1 MSGAYAVE
9 FMVSGMNWLTTVGDE
24 DSDRRARTRARLRA
38 YGRGV
43 WARAKQHGAHPVC
56 TYMLLVL
63 VGGRAE
69 SPVLAAETLKPL
81 IDAGTDEGM
90 WPDDDPAHRVMTLYA
105 PDPRRLAA
113 GVASIHMLV
122 VPVPHSWG
130 GWRAL
135 DWLLDTVHAGM
146 GAMRMLA
153 IGDADW
159 LTSNM
164 RLPQTQRKARQT
176 RVMRQAR
183 PVWSDGVRLGA
194 QVGVV
199 CAVSYP
205 DTRYYGDPDNT
216 AETATALYGAGVALG
231 AAPPIP
237 RVFAFILDPE
247 QCAGH
252 THVMRLLCF
261 AMPQSVDV
269 VDRVVGCAPDVCPTT
284 RGVIGWVRHGARIG
298 GRAALG
304 IGWLG

>member
-1 MSGAYAVE
+1 MR
-9 FMVSGMNWLTTVGDE
+9 TVIGG
-24 DSDRRARTRARLRA
+24 RAPAPGCA

-43 WARAKQHGAHPVC
+43 WARAKQHGARPVC

-164 RLPQTQRKARQT
+164 RLPQAQRKGA
-176 RVMRQAR
+176 
-183 PVWSDGVRLGA
+183 SDACDAPGASRMVRWGAVGGAGWGGVR
-194 QVGVV
+194 
-199 CAVSYP
+199 
-205 DTRYYGDPDNT
+205 
-216 AETATALYGAGVALG
+216 
-231 AAPPIP
+231 
-237 RVFAFILDPE
+237 
-247 QCAGH
+247 
-252 THVMRLLCF
+252 RLL
-261 AMPQSVDV
+261 P
-269 VDRVVGCAPDVCPTT
+269 
-284 RGVIGWVRHGARIG
+284 
-298 GRAALG
+298 
-304 IGWLG
+304 

>member
-130 GWRAL
+130 GWSAL

-164 RLPQTQRKARQT
+164 RLPQAQRKARQT

-261 AMPQSVDV
+261 AMPQGVDV
-269 VDRVVGCAPDVCPTT
+269 VDRVVGCAPDV
-284 RGVIGWVRHGARIG
+284 
-298 GRAALG
+298 
-304 IGWLG
+304 